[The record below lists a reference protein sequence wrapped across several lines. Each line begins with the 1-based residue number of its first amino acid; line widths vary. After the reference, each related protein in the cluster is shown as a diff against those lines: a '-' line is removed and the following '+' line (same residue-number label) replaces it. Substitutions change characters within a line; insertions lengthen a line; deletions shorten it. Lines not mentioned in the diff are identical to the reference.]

1 MIDTIKCKV
10 IEIFEVIA
18 SKVNLARKKFMVNFL
33 LALIDSKKVQFRE
46 IAMHMSTGAKLDS
59 RERQIQAFFHAYKFD
74 YLQVCMLLSMYLPK
88 GQLHLSIDRTEW
100 DFGSYQCNILM
111 IVARCGSIGIP
122 LYWELLDNNSGNSHS
137 SDRCKLLTKLGQV
150 IGRERIGLIV
160 GDREF
165 VGLEWVKF
173 LKISRIPFC
182 MRLPK
187 HHTVTLKNGQVHTIT
202 KLLENVEMRIFQ
214 ECIVDGIGCNVM
226 MKRLPD
232 DDYLFLMGSFL
243 PKQLGNIYRNRW
255 CIEVLFQNFKE
266 RGFDL
271 ESTYLKC
278 DKKISK
284 LLVFVSLAVATCV
297 KVGEYHHKK
306 VQKITTKKHG
316 YKANSF
322 CRKGLDILRDGLKNP
337 TQEFV
342 NSWVHW
348 IEAFL
353 RLITA
358 QIAQNRRFQNII
370 G

>member
-1 MIDTIKCKV
+1 MIEAIKCKV
-10 IEIFEVIA
+10 IEIFDVVSSSI
-18 SKVNLARKKFMVNFL
+18 NLARKKFMVGFI
-33 LALIDSKKVQFRE
+33 LALIDSKKVQFHE
-46 IAMHMSTGAKLDS
+46 VALAMNTGAKLES
-59 RERQIQAFFHAYKFD
+59 RERQIQAFFKDYKFD
-74 YLQVCMLLSMYLPK
+74 YLQVCMLLSMFLPVGK
-88 GQLHLSIDRTEW
+88 LHLSIDRTEW
-100 DFGSYQCNILM
+100 DFGLYQCNILM

-122 LYWELLDNNSGNSHS
+122 LYWELLDNKSGNSS
-137 SDRCKLLTKLGQV
+137 SRDRCKLLTKLMHV
-150 IGRERIGLIV
+150 IGKERIGLIV

-173 LKISRIPFC
+173 LKISGIPFC

-187 HHTVTLKNGQVHTIT
+187 HHTITLKNGNSYTIT
-202 KLLENVEMRIFQ
+202 ELLENVEMRAFQ
-214 ECIVDGIGCNVM
+214 ACVVDGIECNVL

-232 DDYLFLMGSFL
+232 QDYLFLMGSFL

-271 ESTYLKC
+271 ESTHLKC
-278 DKKISK
+278 DKKIAK
-284 LLVFVSLAVATCV
+284 MLVFVSLAVAICV

-306 VQKITTKKHG
+306 VQKIKTKKHG

-337 TQEFV
+337 TQAFV
-342 NSWVHW
+342 DTWIHW
-348 IEAFL
+348 INSFI
-353 RLITA
+353 RLI
-358 QIAQNRRFQNII
+358 IAQTARSRRFKKII

>member
-10 IEIFEVIA
+10 IEIFDVVS
-18 SKVNLARKKFMVNFL
+18 SKVNLARKKFMISFL
-33 LALIDSKKVQFRE
+33 LALIDSRKVQFHE
-46 IAMHMSTGAKLDS
+46 IALHMSTGAKLAS
-59 RERQIQAFFHAYKFD
+59 RERQIQAFFKDYQFD
-74 YLQVCMLLSMYLPK
+74 YLQVCMLLSMFLPK
-88 GQLHLSIDRTEW
+88 ERLHLSIDRTEW
-100 DFGSYQCNILM
+100 DFGVYQCNILM
-111 IVARCGSIGIP
+111 VVARCGSIGIP
-122 LYWELLDNNSGNSHS
+122 LYWELLDNNSGNSS
-137 SDRCKLLTKLGQV
+137 SKERCKLLSKLIQV
-150 IGRERIGLIV
+150 IGKERIGLIV

-173 LKISRIPFC
+173 LKTSRIPFC

-187 HHTVTLKNGQVHTIT
+187 HHTVTLKNGHIYTIT
-202 KLLENVEMRIFQ
+202 ELLENAEMRLFQ

-232 DDYLFLMGSFL
+232 KDYLFLMGSFL

-271 ESTYLKC
+271 ESTHLKC

-284 LLVFVSLAVATCV
+284 LLVFVSLAVAICV

-306 VQKITTKKHG
+306 VQKIKIKKHG

-322 CRKGLDILRDGLKNP
+322 CRKGMDILREGFKYP
-337 TQEFV
+337 TKEFV
-342 NSWVHW
+342 ADWIYWMNSFIKLVKM
-348 IEAFL
+348 
-353 RLITA
+353 
-358 QIAQNRRFQNII
+358 QIAHNKRFKKII

>member
-10 IEIFEVIA
+10 IEIFDVVS
-18 SKVNLARKKFMVNFL
+18 SKINLARKKFMVSFL

-46 IAMHMSTGAKLDS
+46 IALHLQTGAKLDS
-59 RERQIQAFFHAYKFD
+59 RERQIQAFFKDYKFD
-74 YLQVCMLLSMYLPK
+74 YLQVCMLLSMFLPRGK
-88 GQLHLSIDRTEW
+88 LHLSIDRTEW

-137 SDRCKLLTKLGQV
+137 EDRCKLLRKLISV
-150 IGRERIGLIV
+150 IGKDRIGLIV

-173 LKISRIPFC
+173 LKISHIPFC

-187 HHTVTLKNGQVHTIT
+187 HHTVTLKNGNVHTIT
-202 KLLENVEMRIFQ
+202 DLLQKEETRYF
-214 ECIVDGIGCNVM
+214 EACIVDGIVCNAM

-232 DDYLFLMGSFL
+232 NDYLFLMGSFL

-271 ESTYLKC
+271 ESTHLKC
-278 DKKISK
+278 AKKISK
-284 LLVFVSLAVATCV
+284 LLVFVSLAVAICV

-306 VQKITTKKHG
+306 VQKIKTKKHG

-342 NSWVHW
+342 NTWIHW
-348 IEAFL
+348 INSFI

-358 QIAQNRRFQNII
+358 QIAQNRRFQKII

>member
-1 MIDTIKCKV
+1 MIASIKCKV
-10 IEIFEVIA
+10 IEIFDVVSSQI
-18 SKVNLARKKFMVNFL
+18 NLARKKFMVSFL

-46 IAMHMSTGAKLDS
+46 VALAMNTGAKLDS
-59 RERQIQAFFHAYKFD
+59 RERQIQSFFKDYKFD
-74 YLQVCMLLSMYLPK
+74 YLQVCMLLSMFLPAGK
-88 GQLHLSIDRTEW
+88 LHLSIDRTEW

-122 LYWELLDNNSGNSHS
+122 LYWELLDNKSGNSSS
-137 SDRCKLLTKLGQV
+137 SDRCKLLTKLVKV

-173 LKISRIPFC
+173 LKNSGIPFC

-187 HHTVTLKNGQVHTIT
+187 HHTVTLKNGKVCTIT
-202 KLLENVEMRIFQ
+202 ELLEDVEMRAFQ
-214 ECIVDGIGCNVM
+214 ECVVDGIGCNVM

-232 DDYLFLMGSFL
+232 HDYLFLMGSFL

-271 ESTYLKC
+271 ESTHLKC
-278 DKKISK
+278 NKKISK
-284 LLVFVSLAVATCV
+284 LLVFVSLAVAICV

-306 VQKITTKKHG
+306 VQKIKTKKHG

-342 NSWVHW
+342 NTCIHW
-348 IEAFL
+348 INSFI
-353 RLITA
+353 RLIIA
-358 QIAQNRRFQNII
+358 QIARKKRFKKII